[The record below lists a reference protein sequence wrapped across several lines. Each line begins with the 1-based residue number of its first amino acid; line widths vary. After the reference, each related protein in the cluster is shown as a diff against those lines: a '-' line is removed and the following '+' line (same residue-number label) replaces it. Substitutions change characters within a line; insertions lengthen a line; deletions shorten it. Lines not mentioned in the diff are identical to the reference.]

1 MDLFMLKHPTFGEEG
16 NRKHNVPNVQKT
28 NGYIYVPLCSVVVV
42 YLYWGQREN
51 RVDSKPLIL
60 CSG

>member
-28 NGYIYVPLCSVVVV
+28 NGYIYVPGWTV
-42 YLYWGQREN
+42 N
-51 RVDSKPLIL
+51 P
-60 CSG
+60 

>member
-16 NRKHNVPNVQKT
+16 NRKHNVPNVQRT
-28 NGYIYVPLCSVVVV
+28 NGYIYVPLCSVSI
-42 YLYWGQREN
+42 YWEQKEN

>member
-28 NGYIYVPLCSVVVV
+28 NGYIYVPLRSIGGEKKTGWTV
-42 YLYWGQREN
+42 N
-51 RVDSKPLIL
+51 P
-60 CSG
+60 